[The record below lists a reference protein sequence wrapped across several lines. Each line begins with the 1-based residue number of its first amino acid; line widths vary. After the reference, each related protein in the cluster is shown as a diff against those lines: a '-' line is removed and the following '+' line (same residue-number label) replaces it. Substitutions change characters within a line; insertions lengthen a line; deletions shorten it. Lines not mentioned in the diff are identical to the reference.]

1 LWFKRELQVPL
12 VSNLK
17 VHDYKF
23 ELPVAAG
30 KWRWTTRLDV
40 SQSNPVYS
48 VLDIVSPYGLLRDS
62 IPIPGEVVAAMA
74 ESIDEL
80 RANFAPSILLGPPSS
95 LTFNVDE
102 GRGFGPGE
110 FVLLT
115 NDGVYGSILGVT
127 LTTSAAYV
135 RVTPANVGNLAL
147 NESGQFQVEVD
158 ATNLLAASSP
168 YVESI
173 AVQDPAAV
181 NNPQMFPV
189 TIVVRPKATIFLLPT
204 LLTFSVVKPISG
216 PFPSIPV
223 QTFTVQ
229 NSGPA
234 GAILDYQIQ
243 KLTGLSDWLTSF
255 LPASGTL
262 ASLGSDVITVTA
274 VPPDNFLQGTY
285 TEKLRVS
292 GYSSNSYLDIDIHLV
307 IT

>member
-1 LWFKRELQVPL
+1 MPL

-17 VHDYKF
+17 FHDYQF
-23 ELPVAAG
+23 ELAVAAG

-40 SQSNPVYS
+40 TQSNPAYS
-48 VLDIVSPYGLLRDS
+48 VRDIKSPFGLLRDT

-80 RANFAPSILLGPPSS
+80 RSNFAPNILLGPPTA

-102 GRGFGPGE
+102 GRGFGEPV

-127 LTTSAAYV
+127 LTTSAGYV
-135 RVTPANVGNLAL
+135 RVTPATVGNLAL

-158 ATNLLAASSP
+158 ATNLLAVSSP

-173 AVQDPAAV
+173 TIQDPAAG
-181 NNPQMFPV
+181 NTPQSLPV
-189 TIVVRPKATIFLLPT
+189 TIVVRPKATVFTNPT
-204 LLTFSVVKPISG
+204 ILSFTAVKPLTG
-216 PFPSIPV
+216 PFPSIPT

-229 NSGPA
+229 NTGPL
-234 GAILDYQIQ
+234 GSVLDYQIQ

-255 LPASGTL
+255 LPASGSL
-262 ASLGSDVITVTA
+262 ASGASATITVTTQPA
-274 VPPDNFLQGTY
+274 ENLQRGTY

-292 GYSSNSYLDIDIHLV
+292 GYSSNSSQDVEIHLV